1 MEFQTRSDL
10 GELKF
15 FKTFT
20 EAFDYSQEC
29 KDVWKISWGNQNRW
43 VLKQKCDQ
51 WSSQSEEKL
60 CQLSS
65 KYASEPVDSQKVF
78 WVQQYVIAPNYH
90 KIQAR
95 KDLAPSEKDSLAMLE
110 CITAVLEASEFRER
124 FKDL

>member
-29 KDVWKISWGNQNRW
+29 KDVWKISWDNQNRW
-43 VLKQKCDQ
+43 VLKQRYDQ
-51 WSSQSEEKL
+51 WSYQSEKKL
-60 CQLSS
+60 CQLSA
-65 KYASEPVDSQKVF
+65 KYASEPVDSQKFF

-90 KIQAR
+90 EIQSR